1 MFERRVQIN
10 NILRHQKA
18 GTFAEVNFLKRAR
31 LFNLFYFPILE
42 LILLVFN
49 VIKAIN
55 ASDILLEQVIQK
67 IYQVTF
73 YFEVEHTFEKPK
85 LSLPKRE
92 RS

>member
-73 YFEVEHTFEKPK
+73 YFEHTFEKPK
-85 LSLPKRE
+85 RLPLPKRK